1 MGHTV
6 RRRGL
11 ATVSG
16 AVPGLQA
23 AAERAAEVGRV
34 VLLRDHGQSEHHW
47 QKRRRGGVVVQRT
60 VNRTDS
66 GFVFAINRQLEG
78 RFRGAAIPRHL

>member
-6 RRRGL
+6 RRGGL
-11 ATVSG
+11 VVISG

-23 AAERAAEVGRV
+23 DAERAAEVGRV
-34 VLLRDHGQSEHHW
+34 VLLREHGQSEHHR

-66 GFVFAINRQLEG
+66 GFVFAINRQLED
-78 RFRGAAIPRHL
+78 RFRGAATPRHL